1 MVEELAVGAELTAAI
16 FVCLFLIPLRRK
28 QLLPLIVSPLFRV
41 GGSGTLKNLAEA
53 TAISELLLSL
63 ANGAASAGHSHGAG
77 VCRRRRS
84 SPVLFF
90 GRTLEAASLAAVLI
104 DIHGLTLLRGW
115 CNEQLCK
122 CDTEHACW

>member
-1 MVEELAVGAELTAAI
+1 MFVPNPTEEETAAA
-16 FVCLFLIPLRRK
+16 FDCESSF
-28 QLLPLIVSPLFRV
+28 QRV

-53 TAISELLLSL
+53 TVISELLLTL
-63 ANGAASAGHSHGAG
+63 ANGAVSAGHSHEAD
-77 VCRRRRS
+77 VCRRLRS